1 MNTIKLPVTIIA
13 LLTFFAT
20 LLVPVASVSAA
31 SVNDLLPQAATTG
44 SNSSGGSNTLVNI
57 LLGLLMGNFLGK
69 LTNNQSNAPAEIS
82 KLPADISSGL
92 PTNIAKVLG
101 AATGSGL
108 PAEISKVI
116 DAATGS
122 NNTSSVKGAQLIE
135 TAKTLIGVPYVF
147 GGNSVTTGL
156 DCSSFTQYVMKQNG
170 ITIPRTAAE
179 QFATGTPVE
188 KSNLK
193 IGDLVFFETYK
204 AGASHVGFYM
214 GDGNFIHES
223 SALGQVGISALNDQY
238 YVERYLGA
246 RRYIK

>member
-20 LLVPVASVSAA
+20 LLVPVAPVSAA
-31 SVNDLLPQAATTG
+31 SLTDLLPQSG
-44 SNSSGGSNTLVNI
+44 ISDSSSSGGSNTLVNI

-69 LTNNQSNAPAEIS
+69 LTNSQSNAPAEIS
-82 KLPADISSGL
+82 GLPA
-92 PTNIAKVLG
+92 NIAKVLG
-101 AATGSGL
+101 AAT
-108 PAEISKVI
+108 
-116 DAATGS
+116 AATGS

-156 DCSSFTQYVMKQNG
+156 DDSSFTQYVMKQNG
-170 ITIPRTAAE
+170 ISIPRTAAE

-193 IGDLVFFETYK
+193 IGDLVFFKTDK
-204 AGASHVGFYM
+204 AGASLVGFYM

-223 SALGQVGISALNDQY
+223 SALGQVGISALNDKY
-238 YVERYLGA
+238 YVEHYLGA

>member
-44 SNSSGGSNTLVNI
+44 SSSSGGSNTLVNI

-69 LTNNQSNAPAEIS
+69 LTNSQSHAPAEIS
-82 KLPADISSGL
+82 GLPADISS
-92 PTNIAKVLG
+92 PANIAKVLG
-101 AATGSGL
+101 AATGSSL

-188 KSNLK
+188 KANLK

-238 YVERYLGA
+238 YVEHYLGA